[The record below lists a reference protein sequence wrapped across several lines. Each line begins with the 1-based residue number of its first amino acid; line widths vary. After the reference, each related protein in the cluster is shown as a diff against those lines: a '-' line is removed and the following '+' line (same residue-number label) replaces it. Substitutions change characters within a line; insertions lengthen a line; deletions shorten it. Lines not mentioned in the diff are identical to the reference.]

1 MATSIEAIVKQ
12 LLIKEPFYGI
22 FLLGMN
28 RHFGT
33 MCETACV
40 YRDGINI
47 SLCINEEF
55 WNSLES
61 DDMRADILRHECGH
75 ILNKHF
81 FMQEFFGNAIH
92 FNVASD
98 AEVNSYL
105 PLLQRDPYVYAA
117 KFGLSD
123 KLGTKVYYERIP
135 MDNEFENN
143 TDGEGIPNNGLVD
156 DHSTWKDLRELPDA
170 ERELIDHQIDYKVKE
185 AAEQTQKM
193 CGSIPGQFKDYI
205 DSLFKQKPPI
215 FNWKSYFRRMLGSII
230 DISLR
235 KTRKKDSLRFP
246 DCAGIKYKKKTHIMV
261 AIDTSG
267 SVSNEELC
275 DFFSEINNIYK
286 AGAAI
291 TIVEFDHALQK
302 QYEYTGKWDGSI
314 HGRGGTSF
322 EEPVELYNSV
332 RKDYQSLIMF
342 TDGYADIDRIKPQG
356 QVIWIITS
364 DGSRQNYPGK
374 VVYIPKN
381 EQ

>member
-1 MATSIEAIVKQ
+1 MTTPIETIVKK
-12 LLIKEPFYGI
+12 LLIKDPFYGL

-28 RHFGT
+28 RHFGNK
-33 MCETACV
+33 CSTACV

-47 SLCINEEF
+47 SMCINEDF

-61 DDMRADILRHECGH
+61 DDMRQSILLHEVGH

-81 FMQEFFGNAIH
+81 FMQEYFGDHKH

-98 AEVNSYL
+98 AEVNSYI
-105 PLLQRDPYVYAA
+105 PLLQKDPYVYAA
-117 KFGLSD
+117 KFNLPD
-123 KLGTKVYYERIP
+123 KQGSKFYYEHIP
-135 MDNEFENN
+135 QDNDFENN
-143 TDGEGIPNNGLVD
+143 DTGMVD
-156 DHSTWKDLRELPDA
+156 DHSSWEDMRNLPDA

-185 AAEQTQKM
+185 TAEQTQKM
-193 CGSIPGQFKDYI
+193 CGNIPGQFKEYI
-205 DSLFKQKPPI
+205 DSLFKQKPPV
-215 FNWKSYFRRMLGSII
+215 FNWRGYFRRMLGSII

-246 DCAGIKYKKKTHIMV
+246 DTAGIKYKKKTHIMV

-267 SVSNEELC
+267 SVSNKELC

-302 QYEYTGKWDGSI
+302 QYEYTGKWDGSV

-322 EEPVELYNSV
+322 EGPIELYNSL

-342 TDGYADIDRIKPQG
+342 TDGYASIDTLKPQG

-381 EQ
+381 D